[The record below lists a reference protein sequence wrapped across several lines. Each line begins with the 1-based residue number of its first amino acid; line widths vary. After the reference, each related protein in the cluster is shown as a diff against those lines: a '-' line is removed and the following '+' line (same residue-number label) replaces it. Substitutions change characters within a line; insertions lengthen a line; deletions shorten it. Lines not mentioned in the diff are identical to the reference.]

1 MLNTVAFGGDMFTST
16 SARAHMEQAHP
27 AWRNRRRFINAVFWW
42 QDDHCKQ
49 AWQDDLSRAMAKVN
63 ANTLTSVKSNRSA
76 AYTAE
81 ADPLFFKWQAGE
93 GTEEAW
99 QAKRAEIRERYPYPE

>member
-1 MLNTVAFGGDMFTST
+1 M
-16 SARAHMEQAHP
+16 
-27 AWRNRRRFINAVFWW
+27 
-42 QDDHCKQ
+42 
-49 AWQDDLSRAMAKVN
+49 
-63 ANTLTSVKSNRSA
+63 KSPIFSA
-76 AYTAE
+76 ASMSVVGYIDEPNPPPPTPEEIHAQELAAAQAARQAAFQRE

>member
-1 MLNTVAFGGDMFTST
+1 MQEHGYFHDERGYWQTLT
-16 SARAHMEQAHP
+16 
-27 AWRNRRRFINAVFWW
+27 AVSPEILATYP
-42 QDDHCKQ
+42 DGTIEISLKP
-49 AWQDDLSRAMAKVN
+49 N
-63 ANTLTSVKSNRSA
+63 ANCEWDGSKWAFRLLSFPTVEEQQA
-76 AYTAE
+76 ARQAAFQRE

>member
-1 MLNTVAFGGDMFTST
+1 MSEGQLINIITGEVTGTPPPPPTPEQLLSAERAAAQ
-16 SARAHMEQAHP
+16 SARQA
-27 AWRNRRRFINAVFWW
+27 AFQR
-42 QDDHCKQ
+42 
-49 AWQDDLSRAMAKVN
+49 
-63 ANTLTSVKSNRSA
+63 
-76 AYTAE
+76 E